1 MFDLV
6 IDGGIARLTLARP
19 QARNAIP
26 LTGWNALAAAI
37 AEVAHS
43 SARVLIVRSSEPAS
57 FCAGADIHDFAS
69 LSDNPAIR
77 MTFRTEM
84 RAALDRLAELPIPT
98 IAAIDGGCFGAGV
111 ALALACD
118 IRLAGQGARFS
129 VPPAR
134 LGISYP
140 QEDMTRLVRLIGPGQ
155 AARMLFGA
163 ATIDAAEAERIGFA
177 EQAVDLADAAATKLA
192 RSIAASAPS
201 SIRLLKQAI
210 ARAAGGV
217 GSSELADAA
226 FDDSFASSDF
236 AEGLAAFRARR
247 APEFGQ

>member
-6 IDGGIARLTLARP
+6 LDGGIARLTLARP

-26 LTGWNALAAAI
+26 LTGWNRLAAVI
-37 AEVAHS
+37 GEVAAGN
-43 SARVLIVRSSEPAS
+43 ARVLIIRSSEPTS
-57 FCAGADIHDFAS
+57 FCAGADIHDFAA
-69 LSDNPAIR
+69 LSDDPALRI
-77 MTFRTEM
+77 TFRTEM
-84 RAALDRLAELPIPT
+84 RAALDGIAALPIPA

-140 QEDMTRLVRLIGPGQ
+140 QEDVTRLVRLIGAGQ
-155 AARMLFGA
+155 TARLLFGA
-163 ATIDAAEAERIGFA
+163 ATIDAVEAERIGLV
-177 EQAVDLADAAATKLA
+177 EQVTSSADNAASELAL
-192 RSIAASAPS
+192 SIAANSPT
-201 SIRLLKQAI
+201 SILLLKQFI
-210 ARAAGGV
+210 ARAAGGEA
-217 GSSELADAA
+217 SSALADAA
-226 FDDSFASSDF
+226 FEDSFASPDF

-247 APEFGQ
+247 SPEFGR